1 MTQETSSNWGQ
12 IVLELELRQKSPDV
26 ESLLKEALK
35 EIGPFPDSANV
46 CEPSDTPREIPLEL
60 SSIDED
66 LPFIPVAIEVSLE
79 DAARFPD
86 VVALVLELDIDEDD
100 ESDDASAALFGQIVE
115 FIEQWL
121 RDNQVQATGEIQT
134 AVEFGF
140 LVLDAQERS
149 TESQIAK
156 YDQFIQLLDGD
167 EIIDGLLEIVS
178 CTELTEEDLGETWG
192 VTLWPEEKIL
202 ARVYV
207 GSRVLAEVWQSG
219 RGVVFQI
226 MVIGEVEIPGF
237 IGDSAFMSPGF
248 ENVDGSMMVSVLSER
263 LFNLL
268 DIPAVEDQI
277 ASHATFGAGR
287 LPRTNMHN
295 PMSEIFIFSGDLQS

>member
-1 MTQETSSNWGQ
+1 LIHHTKGGTMTQEISSNSDQ
-12 IVLELELRQKSPDV
+12 IVLELVLQPLGGWGDEPEEV
-26 ESLLKEALK
+26 PPFAVAL
-35 EIGPFPDSANV
+35 
-46 CEPSDTPREIPLEL
+46 
-60 SSIDED
+60 
-66 LPFIPVAIEVSLE
+66 EVSPH
-79 DAARFPD
+79 DAARFPN
-86 VVALVLELDIDEDD
+86 VVALLLELDIDEDD
-100 ESDDASAALFGQIVE
+100 ESDEASAALLGQVVE

-156 YDQFIQLLDGD
+156 YDQFIQLLDAD

-178 CTELTEEDLGETWG
+178 CTELAEEDLGETWG
-192 VTLWPEEKIL
+192 VTLRPEEKVL
-202 ARVYV
+202 ARVQV
-207 GSRVLAEVWQSG
+207 GSQVLAEVWQSG

-237 IGDSAFMSPGF
+237 IGDSAFMSPGI
-248 ENVDGSMMVSVLSER
+248 ENVEGSLMVSVLSER
-263 LFNLL
+263 LFDLL
-268 DIPAVEDQI
+268 DLPAVEGQI
-277 ASHATFGAGR
+277 AAHAAIGAGR

-295 PMSEIFIFSGDLQS
+295 PMAEILIFSDDLQS

>member
-1 MTQETSSNWGQ
+1 MPQKSTSNSGQ
-12 IVLELELRQKSPDV
+12 VVLELSLKPVGGWGDGPEEELPPTV
-26 ESLLKEALK
+26 VVL
-35 EIGPFPDSANV
+35 
-46 CEPSDTPREIPLEL
+46 
-60 SSIDED
+60 
-66 LPFIPVAIEVSLE
+66 EVSLD
-79 DAARFPD
+79 DATRFPD
-86 VVALVLELDIDEDD
+86 VVSLTFELDIDEDD
-100 ESDDASAALFGQIVE
+100 ESDEATDALLGQIVE

-140 LVLDAQERS
+140 LVLDARERS

-156 YDQFIQLLDGD
+156 YDQFIQLLDAD

-178 CTELTEEDLGETWG
+178 CTELAEEDLGETWG
-192 VTLWPEEKIL
+192 VTLRPEEKVL
-202 ARVYV
+202 ARVNV
-207 GSRVLAEVWQSG
+207 GSHVLAEVCQSG

-237 IGDSAFMSPGF
+237 IGDSAFMSSGI
-248 ENVDGSMMVSVLSER
+248 ENVEGSMMVSVLSER

-277 ASHATFGAGR
+277 ASHATIGAGR

-295 PMSEIFIFSGDLQS
+295 PMAEVLIFSVED